1 MSNICICA
9 NKLESCE
16 RFSAPGLLCGAHRAD
31 LAFYLSQLAAITHTC
46 MVVASPSDYQMIEPL
61 FEIHYPDPRPLLGCI
76 ADVVGEVVD
85 SVTEDM
91 CVPWQFGS
99 LFGVDRTELRKNYSL
114 LLATASSIVN
124 LAGKGSLV
132 DYIASRQVAAKILL
146 GEWPERD
153 IGARFVG
160 LADIFL
166 LVRKIF
172 PLDLIDD
179 MPIKTDPCIACG
191 WWSSLSGVG
200 YRRGRECSCLNS
212 YCVYANPKA
221 ISDRVDYLRLRR

>member
-1 MSNICICA
+1 MSNICICV

-85 SVTEDM
+85 SVTKDM
-91 CVPWQFGS
+91 GAPWQFGS
-99 LFGVDRTELRKNYSL
+99 LFSVDRTELRKNYSL
-114 LLATASSIVN
+114 LLGTANRISK
-124 LAGKGSLV
+124 LADTGSLV
-132 DYIASRQVAAKILL
+132 DYIASRQVAAKILI

-153 IGARFVG
+153 IAARFVG
-160 LADIFL
+160 LADLFP
-166 LVRKIF
+166 LVRKIY

-179 MPIKTDPCIACG
+179 MPTKASPCLACG
-191 WWSSLSGVG
+191 WRSSLDGIG
-200 YRRGRECSCLNS
+200 YHRGRVCSCLNS
-212 YCVYANPKA
+212 YCVYANMKA
-221 ISDRVDYLRLRR
+221 IGDRVDCLRLRR

>member
-1 MSNICICA
+1 MSNICICV

-31 LAFYLSQLAAITHTC
+31 LAFYLSQLAVITHTC

-61 FEIHYPDPRPLLGCI
+61 FEIHYPDPRPLLDCI

-85 SVTEDM
+85 SVTKDM
-91 CVPWQFGS
+91 GAPWQFGS

-114 LLATASSIVN
+114 LLGAANRIAK
-124 LAGKGSLV
+124 LADTGSLV
-132 DYIASRQVAAKILL
+132 DYIASRQVAAKILI
-146 GEWPERD
+146 GEWSERD
-153 IGARFVG
+153 IAARFVG
-160 LADIFL
+160 LADLFS
-166 LVRKIF
+166 LVRKIY

-179 MPIKTDPCIACG
+179 MPTKASPCLACG
-191 WWSSLSGVG
+191 WRSSLSEVG

-212 YCVYANPKA
+212 YCVYANLKA

>member
-85 SVTEDM
+85 TVTEDM
-91 CVPWQFGS
+91 GVPWQFGS

-132 DYIASRQVAAKILL
+132 DYIASRQVVAKILL

-191 WWSSLSGVG
+191 WRSSLSEVG

-221 ISDRVDYLRLRR
+221 ISDRVDYLRLHR

>member
-16 RFSAPGLLCGAHRAD
+16 RFSAPGLLCGAHRAG

-46 MVVASPSDYQMIEPL
+46 MVVASPSDYQTIEPL

-76 ADVVGEVVD
+76 ADVMGEVVG
-85 SVTEDM
+85 SVTED
-91 CVPWQFGS
+91 VGAPWTFGS
-99 LFGVDRTELRKNYSL
+99 LFTVDRAELRKNYSL
-114 LLATASSIVN
+114 LRDVANRIVK
-124 LAGKGSLV
+124 LVDTGSLV
-132 DYIASRQVAAKILL
+132 DYLASRQVAAKILI

-153 IGARFVG
+153 IAARFVG
-160 LADIFL
+160 LAYIFP
-166 LVRKIF
+166 LVRKIY

-179 MPIKTDPCIACG
+179 MPTKTSPCLACG
-191 WWSSLSGVG
+191 WRSSLDGLG

-212 YCVYANPKA
+212 QCVYANAKA